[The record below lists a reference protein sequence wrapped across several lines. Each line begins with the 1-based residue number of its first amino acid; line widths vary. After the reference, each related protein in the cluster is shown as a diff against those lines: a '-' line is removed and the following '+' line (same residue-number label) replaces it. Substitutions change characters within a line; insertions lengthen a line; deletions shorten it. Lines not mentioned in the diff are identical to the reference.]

1 MIKKKLKI
9 AVMYGGKS
17 AEHEVS
23 IRSAENI
30 IKALDKKKYQVV
42 PFKVGK
48 DGKFDF
54 NFISKNKIDVVFPI
68 IHGPYGEDGSLQ
80 GFLKLAGVP
89 FVGPSVLGSA
99 LGMDKEAMKRVL
111 NEAGIK
117 NAKFIT
123 LRNGEKIPS
132 YKNVAKKLGK
142 ILFVKPANLGS
153 SVGISKVRNEKEW
166 ERAVEDAFL
175 YDTKIIVEEMVKAR
189 EIECAV
195 LGNESPV
202 ASCLGEL
209 ILVKAD
215 FYSYDAK
222 YISEDSVRVE
232 IPAKNI
238 SKSIEKKIQDIALDT
253 FKALNC
259 EGMGRVDVF
268 LKEDGE
274 VYVNEINTLPGFT
287 SISMYPKLWEVS
299 GVSREKLLDN
309 LIILAI
315 NRFKKEQKLRSD
327 K

>member
-1 MIKKKLKI
+1 MTKKKIKV

-30 IKALDKKKYQVV
+30 IKALDNKKYQVV

-54 NFISKNKIDVVFPI
+54 NFISKNQIDVVFPI

-80 GFLKLAGVP
+80 GFLKLAEVP

-99 LGMDKEAMKRVL
+99 LGMDKEVMKRVL

-117 NAKFIT
+117 NAKFISI
-123 LRNGEKIPS
+123 RDYEDIPS
-132 YKNVAKKLGK
+132 YKSVAKKLGK

-153 SVGISKVRNEKEW
+153 SVGITKIQNEKEW
-166 ERAVEDAFL
+166 LPAIKNAFL
-175 YDTKIIVEEMVKAR
+175 FDTKIIIEEMVVGR

-195 LGNESPV
+195 LGNESPI
-202 ASCLGEL
+202 ASPLGEL

-238 SKSIEKKIQDIALDT
+238 SKSLEKKIQDIAVKT
-253 FKALNC
+253 FKVLNC

-268 LKEDGE
+268 LKENGE
-274 VYVNEINTLPGFT
+274 IYVNEINTLPGFT
-287 SISMYPKLWEVS
+287 SISMYPKLWEVGGIS
-299 GVSREKLLDN
+299 KMKLLDN
-309 LIILAI
+309 LITLAI
-315 NRFKKEQKLRSD
+315 NRFKKEQKL
-327 K
+327 KNEK